1 MSALTLTIIRL
12 AFLGLLWVF
21 VFAALGVLRSDLRA
35 PTMSGRGAVR
45 QAPARRPDP
54 QARSRGRGGRAPRKL
69 VVTQGSLVGTSVPL
83 GDQPITIGRA
93 PDSTIVLD
101 DDYVSHRHARIA
113 VDAQGRWIVEDLG
126 STNGTYLDRQRITG
140 PTPAAN
146 GVPIRIGKTVV
157 ELQR

>member
-1 MSALTLTIIRL
+1 VSALTLTIIRL

-35 PTMSGRGAVR
+35 PTM
-45 QAPARRPDP
+45 
-54 QARSRGRGGRAPRKL
+54 GGRAPVRPAAQRRPDSTSKARRRSSKAPKKL
-69 VVTQGSLVGTSVPL
+69 VVTQGSLAGTSVPL
-83 GDQPITIGRA
+83 GDQPISIGRA

-113 VDAQGRWIVEDLG
+113 PDAQGRWIVDDLG

-140 PTPAAN
+140 PTAVAN

-157 ELQR
+157 ELRR

>member
-21 VFAALGVLRSDLRA
+21 VFAALSVLRSDLRA
-35 PTMSGRGAVR
+35 PTM
-45 QAPARRPDP
+45 
-54 QARSRGRGGRAPRKL
+54 GGRAPIRPAATRSSENAAKTRGRSNKAPKKL
-69 VVTQGSLVGTSVPL
+69 VITQGSLAGTTVPL
-83 GDQPITIGRA
+83 NDQPITIGRA

-101 DDYVSHRHARIA
+101 DDYVSHRHARISP
-113 VDAQGRWIVEDLG
+113 DAQGRWMVDDVG

-140 PTPAAN
+140 PTPIAN

-157 ELQR
+157 ELRR

>member
-35 PTMSGRGAVR
+35 PTM
-45 QAPARRPDP
+45 
-54 QARSRGRGGRAPRKL
+54 GGRAPVRPAAQRRPDSSSKARGRSSKAPKKL
-69 VVTQGSLVGTSVPL
+69 VVTQGSLAGTSVPL
-83 GDQPITIGRA
+83 GDQPISIGRA

-113 VDAQGRWIVEDLG
+113 PDAQGRWIVDDLG

-140 PTPAAN
+140 PTAVAN

-157 ELQR
+157 ELRR

>member
-21 VFAALGVLRSDLRA
+21 VFAALGILRSDLRA
-35 PTMSGRGAVR
+35 PTMGARAPVR
-45 QAPARRPDP
+45 PAAARRPD
-54 QARSRGRGGRAPRKL
+54 ANGKARGRSSKAPKKL
-69 VVTQGSLVGTSVPL
+69 VVTQGSLAGTSVPL
-83 GDQPITIGRA
+83 GDQPISIGRA

-113 VDAQGRWIVEDLG
+113 PDAQGRWIVDDLG

-140 PTPAAN
+140 PTAIAN

-157 ELQR
+157 ELRR

>member
-35 PTMSGRGAVR
+35 PTM
-45 QAPARRPDP
+45 
-54 QARSRGRGGRAPRKL
+54 GGRAPVRPAAQRRPESNGKTRGRSSKAPKKL
-69 VVTQGSLVGTSVPL
+69 VVTQGSLAGTSVPL
-83 GDQPITIGRA
+83 GDQPISIGRA

-113 VDAQGRWIVEDLG
+113 PDAQGRWIVDDLG

-140 PTPAAN
+140 PTLVAN

-157 ELQR
+157 ELRR

>member
-35 PTMSGRGAVR
+35 PTMGGRSPR
-45 QAPARRPDP
+45 PTPARRTDP
-54 QARSRGRGGRAPRKL
+54 NPRTKGRGGRAPRKL
-69 VVTQGSLVGTSVPL
+69 VVTQGALAGTSVPL

-113 VDAQGRWIVEDLG
+113 PDAQGRWIVEDLG
-126 STNGTYLDRQRITG
+126 STNGTYLDRQRLTG
-140 PTPAAN
+140 PSPVSAGT
-146 GVPIRIGKTVV
+146 PIRIGKTVV
-157 ELQR
+157 ELRR

>member
-12 AFLGLLWVF
+12 AFLGLLWAF

-35 PTMSGRGAVR
+35 PTMGGRAPAR
-45 QAPARRPDP
+45 PTPARRPENG
-54 QARSRGRGGRAPRKL
+54 ARSKARGGRAPRKL
-69 VVTQGSLVGTSVPL
+69 VVTQGSLAGTTVPL

-113 VDAQGRWIVEDLG
+113 ADAQGRWMVEDLG
-126 STNGTYLDRQRITG
+126 STNGTYLDRQRLTG
-140 PTPAAN
+140 PSPVGN
-146 GVPIRIGKTVV
+146 GVSIRIGKTVV
-157 ELQR
+157 ELRR

>member
-35 PTMSGRGAVR
+35 PTM
-45 QAPARRPDP
+45 
-54 QARSRGRGGRAPRKL
+54 GGRAPVRPAAQRRPDSTSKARRRSSKAPKKL
-69 VVTQGSLVGTSVPL
+69 VVTQGSLAGTSVPL
-83 GDQPITIGRA
+83 GDQPISIGRA

-113 VDAQGRWIVEDLG
+113 PDAQGRWIVDDLG

-140 PTPAAN
+140 PTAVAN

-157 ELQR
+157 ELRR